1 MFVLTLNMPSKSGN
15 SVHQMY
21 VNHTSESLEDFM
33 VYIADQL
40 NNTDFI
46 LVDEYYKDN
55 STGSNEYYSIGETM
69 VNTRFIGK
77 VRMINARIRDN
88 A

>member
-1 MFVLTLNMPSKSGN
+1 MHGYNASSVPSKSGN

-46 LVDEYYKDN
+46 LVDE
-55 STGSNEYYSIGETM
+55 TGKEIPFPSLYQNQRTI
-69 VNTRFIGK
+69 VGK
-77 VRMINARIRDN
+77 FFKNNHLI
-88 A
+88 